1 MWAPHVNGPLSP
13 PREPWRGAADP
24 RGRGRG
30 GALMG
35 GRMTRTHNLLVIF
48 IKHHKLRRSPTS
60 PTWWCSTARRSS
72 CTGPST
78 STRTAWSTSAR
89 SPSLTMTTRISSV
102 GGAPHLRHCLGFGPC
117 VGATDE
123 ATVHHGQATL
133 PLPRAVLRYEY
144 MRSVVD
150 YFNVMR
156 AWPSL
161 ASTLLIMMWS

>member
-1 MWAPHVNGPLSP
+1 MVTLYGAPELLYRSFYFDSDRLEHI
-13 PREPWRGAADP
+13 R
-24 RGRGRG
+24 
-30 GALMG
+30 ALAIANNDNE
-35 GRMTRTHNLLVIF
+35 NLLS
-48 IKHHKLRRSPTS
+48 RR
-60 PTWWCSTARRSS
+60 
-72 CTGPST
+72 
-78 STRTAWSTSAR
+78 RT
-89 SPSLTMTTRISSV
+89 
-102 GGAPHLRHCLGFGPC
+102 HLRHCLGFGPC